1 MSPAEIAEPIKTPF
15 WMLTRGVQGTMYQMV
30 AQIPSA
36 RGTFMGHTWSCL
48 LYTMLWNA
56 PLTAITTVILFLVTL
71 AFTEF
76 NQNKFFA

>member
-15 WMLTRGVQGTMYQMV
+15 WMLTHGVQGTMYQMV